1 VCLHLGRL
9 LAAGRPDVVL
19 ADPAV
24 VASYLGTDAA
34 AIARSG
40 ARSGA

>member
-9 LAAGRPDVVL
+9 LAEGPPAEVL

-24 VASYLGTDAA
+24 VASYVGSDPATL
-34 AIARSG
+34 ARSG
-40 ARSGA
+40 ARPGS